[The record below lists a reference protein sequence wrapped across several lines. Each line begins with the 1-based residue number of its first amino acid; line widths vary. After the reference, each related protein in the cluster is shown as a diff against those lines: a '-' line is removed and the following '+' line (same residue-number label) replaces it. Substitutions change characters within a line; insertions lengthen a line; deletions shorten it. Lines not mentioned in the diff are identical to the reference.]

1 MRSVRI
7 KKIEL
12 LNYRQFVGQ
21 KIEFK
26 LDENKNIIV
35 IEGKTGFGK
44 SNIYNAIN
52 WCFFGVEEHLR
63 PDDRSLPICNTKQF
77 TQLKA
82 GKSLET
88 IVKIVLD
95 TDEGCKEIE
104 RKVVTH
110 RNEGGKPYQEKSE
123 LKIMEQIDKDWKL
136 SPYPE
141 YIISRILPRS
151 MRHFFFIDGE
161 KLRQQFENIEPDQ
174 VKRSIFDLSQI
185 TLLQNAIEHL
195 DSFKNSFRKIIKNEP
210 DLNWIEDAIEQFKNK
225 ISNKKEELEKIKVT
239 LNNASINKKKLD
251 QELDK
256 TGNKDVQALETE
268 RKSLEQNIVAI
279 ENQMKEKKQ
288 EYAQY
293 LFKIAPGVVIKKAI
307 EHTLDIISKLEHS
320 NELPPKIQSTFLE
333 ELLAKNE
340 CICGT
345 DLGKKENHSRREK
358 LEQLLKKSKY
368 SIIVDDTLSLKYA
381 LKEIMRDSQGAGAK
395 ITDYELKLKDLE
407 DKMTELQEKLKEI
420 ITQIGSIDSVKIKAI
435 HKEREEYKEAIYEN
449 RGRYGNL
456 EQTIKNEEDKL
467 REQEKI
473 YNIEISKKNKYK
485 TIKDK
490 IDICDESI
498 KQLGIIK
505 EKIMDEIRSETEAH
519 VKSYFN
525 KLITAKNFQD
535 VKINRDY
542 ELIVEKDKFNAV
554 TSLSAGETLCMG
566 YSFMSALRQT
576 SGFLAP
582 IVIDSPLAKIDT
594 EYRIN
599 VAEWF
604 RKALKNV
611 QVILLVTDAEYT
623 EGFKKEIGS
632 SVNQEFLLVHDEK
645 KGISEV
651 TKYGK

>member
-1 MRSVRI
+1 MKYVRI
-7 KKIEL
+7 KRIEL
-12 LNYRQFVGQ
+12 SNYRQFIDQ

-35 IEGKTGFGK
+35 IEGKNGFGK
-44 SNIYNAIN
+44 SNIFNAIN

-63 PDDRSLPICNTKQF
+63 PDDRSLPICNTKSLMQV
-77 TQLKA
+77 KS

-88 IVKIVLD
+88 FVKIVLD

-104 RKVVTH
+104 RKIVTH
-110 RNEGGKPYQEKSE
+110 KNEEGKHYQEESE
-123 LKIMEQIDKDWKL
+123 LKVMEQVDKNWKAA
-136 SPYPE
+136 PYPE

-161 KLRQQFENIEPDQ
+161 KLRQLFENIDPGQ
-174 VKRSIFDLSQI
+174 VKESIFNLSQI
-185 TLLQNAIEHL
+185 TLLQKAIEHL
-195 DSFKNSFRKIIKNEP
+195 DFFKNSFRKTIKNEP
-210 DLNWIEDAIEQFKNK
+210 NLNWIEDAIERFKSN
-225 ISNKKEELEKIKVT
+225 IDNKKEELKKIIAE
-239 LNNASINKKKLD
+239 LDNAFINKKKLE

-256 TGNKDVQALETE
+256 TGNKNVQALETE
-268 RKSLEQNIVAI
+268 RKNLEQNIASL
-279 ENQMKEKKQ
+279 ESLSKEKKQ

-293 LFKIAPGVVIKKAI
+293 LFKIAPGVVTKKAI
-307 EHTLDIISKLEHS
+307 DQTLDIISKLEHS

-333 ELLAKNE
+333 ELLAKDE

-345 DLGKKENHSRREK
+345 DLSKKENHSKREK

-368 SIIVDDTLSLKYA
+368 SAIVNDTLNLKYSLKGV
-381 LKEIMRDSQGAGAK
+381 IRDSHDASVK
-395 ITDYELKLKDLE
+395 ITDYELKLKDIE
-407 DKMTELQEKLKEI
+407 DKITDLQKKLKDV

-435 HKEREEYKEAIYEN
+435 HEERQKYKEAIYEYK
-449 RGRYGNL
+449 GRAGSL
-456 EQTIKNEEDKL
+456 EQTIRNEEDKL
-467 REQEKI
+467 RELEKS
-473 YNIEISKKNKYK
+473 YNLELSKKNKYK
-485 TIKDK
+485 AIKDK

-519 VKSYFN
+519 VKNYFN

-535 VKINRDY
+535 VKINKNY
-542 ELIVEKDKFNAV
+542 ELIVEKDGYNAV
-554 TSLSAGETLCMG
+554 TSLSAAETLCMG

-582 IVIDSPLAKIDT
+582 IVIDTPLAKIDI

-599 VAEWF
+599 VADWF
-604 RKALKNV
+604 KKALTNV

-623 EGFKKEIGS
+623 AGFKKEIGS
-632 SVNQEFLLVHDEK
+632 SVCQEFLLAHDEK